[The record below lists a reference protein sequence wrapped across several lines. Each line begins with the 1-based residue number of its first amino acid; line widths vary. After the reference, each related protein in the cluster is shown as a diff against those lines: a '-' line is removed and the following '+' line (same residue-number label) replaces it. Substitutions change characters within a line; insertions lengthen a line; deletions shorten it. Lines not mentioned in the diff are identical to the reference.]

1 MSDEAFE
8 RGLAIRR
15 AVLGDEHVD
24 RAQAGSSSLDADFQR
39 FITEVAWGGVWARPG
54 LDRRTRHLIT
64 LAMLAALD
72 KHDELAMH
80 IAATV
85 RTGVSVDE
93 LKEVF
98 LQVAIYAGVPS
109 ANAAFAGRNAC
120 CEGGRPAADGGAVS
134 GAASKRDWRVH
145 PPYLHGAYASTVC
158 GRRAAPGAYGVIRCR
173 S

>member
-8 RGLAIRR
+8 RGLAIRK
-15 AVLGDEHVD
+15 AVLGDDHVA
-24 RAQAGSSSLDADFQR
+24 RAQAGTSSLDADFQR

-72 KHDELAMH
+72 KHEELAMH

-98 LQVAIYAGVPS
+98 LQVAIYAGMPS
-109 ANAAFAGRNAC
+109 ANAAFAAAKRVLGDGAAP
-120 CEGGRPAADGGAVS
+120 PAAEPD
-134 GAASKRDWRVH
+134 R
-145 PPYLHGAYASTVC
+145 
-158 GRRAAPGAYGVIRCR
+158 
-173 S
+173 

>member
-1 MSDEAFE
+1 MSDDAFE
-8 RGLAIRR
+8 RGLAIRKE
-15 AVLGDEHVD
+15 VLGDEHVA
-24 RAQAGSSSLDADFQR
+24 RAQAATTPLDADFQR

-93 LKEVF
+93 LREVF

-109 ANAAFAGRNAC
+109 ANAAFA
-120 CEGGRPAADGGAVS
+120 AAKRVLGD
-134 GAASKRDWRVH
+134 AAAEPSR
-145 PPYLHGAYASTVC
+145 
-158 GRRAAPGAYGVIRCR
+158 
-173 S
+173 

>member
-24 RAQAGSSSLDADFQR
+24 RAQAGTSPLDADFQR
-39 FITEVAWGGVWARPG
+39 FVTEVAWGGVWARPG

-93 LKEVF
+93 LREVF
-98 LQVAIYAGVPS
+98 LQVAIYAGLPS
-109 ANAAFAGRNAC
+109 ANAAFA
-120 CEGGRPAADGGAVS
+120 AAKRVLGD
-134 GAASKRDWRVH
+134 GAA
-145 PPYLHGAYASTVC
+145 PLPTEP
-158 GRRAAPGAYGVIRCR
+158 GR
-173 S
+173 

>member
-1 MSDEAFE
+1 MSDDAFA
-8 RGLAIRR
+8 RGLAIRKE
-15 AVLGDEHVD
+15 VLGDEHVG
-24 RAQAGSSSLDADFQR
+24 RAQANTSSFDADFQR
-39 FITEVAWGGVWARPG
+39 FITEVAWGGVWGRPG

-85 RTGVSVDE
+85 RTGVTVEE

-109 ANAAFAGRNAC
+109 ANAAFALAKRLL
-120 CEGGRPAADGGAVS
+120 ADGSIPTGTS
-134 GAASKRDWRVH
+134 N
-145 PPYLHGAYASTVC
+145 P
-158 GRRAAPGAYGVIRCR
+158 
-173 S
+173 

>member
-8 RGLAIRR
+8 RGLAIRK
-15 AVLGDEHVD
+15 AVLGDDHVA
-24 RAQAGSSSLDADFQR
+24 RAQAGTSSLDADFQR

-109 ANAAFAGRNAC
+109 ANAAFA
-120 CEGGRPAADGGAVS
+120 AA
-134 GAASKRDWRVH
+134 KRVLGD
-145 PPYLHGAYASTVC
+145 
-158 GRRAAPGAYGVIRCR
+158 AAPPATEPGR
-173 S
+173 

>member
-8 RGLAIRR
+8 RGLAIRK
-15 AVLGDEHVD
+15 AVLGDDHVA
-24 RAQAGSSSLDADFQR
+24 RAQAGTSALDADFQR

-72 KHDELAMH
+72 KHEELAMH

-93 LKEVF
+93 LREVF
-98 LQVAIYAGVPS
+98 LQVAVYAGVPS
-109 ANAAFAGRNAC
+109 ANAAFAAAKRVLGDGVAPPEKEPGR
-120 CEGGRPAADGGAVS
+120 
-134 GAASKRDWRVH
+134 
-145 PPYLHGAYASTVC
+145 
-158 GRRAAPGAYGVIRCR
+158 
-173 S
+173 

>member
-1 MSDEAFE
+1 MSDDAFE
-8 RGLAIRR
+8 RGLAIRKE
-15 AVLGDEHVD
+15 VLGDEHVA
-24 RAQAGSSSLDADFQR
+24 RAQAATSSIDADFQR

-93 LKEVF
+93 LREVF
-98 LQVAIYAGVPS
+98 LQVAIYAGVPA
-109 ANAAFAGRNAC
+109 ANAAFAAAKRVLGDAAAS
-120 CEGGRPAADGGAVS
+120 PAAE
-134 GAASKRDWRVH
+134 
-145 PPYLHGAYASTVC
+145 P
-158 GRRAAPGAYGVIRCR
+158 GR
-173 S
+173 

>member
-1 MSDEAFE
+1 MSDDAFE
-8 RGLAIRR
+8 RGLAIRKE
-15 AVLGDEHVD
+15 VLGDEHVA
-24 RAQAGSSSLDADFQR
+24 RAQAATSSIDADFQR

-93 LKEVF
+93 LREVF

-109 ANAAFAGRNAC
+109 ANAAFAAAKRVLGDAAAP
-120 CEGGRPAADGGAVS
+120 PAAEPS
-134 GAASKRDWRVH
+134 R
-145 PPYLHGAYASTVC
+145 
-158 GRRAAPGAYGVIRCR
+158 
-173 S
+173 

>member
-8 RGLAIRR
+8 RGLAIRK
-15 AVLGDEHVD
+15 AVLGDEHVA
-24 RAQAGSSSLDADFQR
+24 RAQAGTSPLDADFQR

-72 KHDELAMH
+72 KHEELAMH

-109 ANAAFAGRNAC
+109 ANAAFAAAKRVLGDAAAP
-120 CEGGRPAADGGAVS
+120 PAAE
-134 GAASKRDWRVH
+134 
-145 PPYLHGAYASTVC
+145 P
-158 GRRAAPGAYGVIRCR
+158 GR
-173 S
+173 